1 MKMIY
6 LIKWLLAIG
15 VVALLFGFQLI
26 FPMFPKEL
34 IPILSLATIL
44 IILKIFQAYEK

>member
-15 VVALLFGFQLI
+15 VVALLFSFQLL

-34 IPILSLATIL
+34 IPIIGLAAIL

>member
-6 LIKWLLAIG
+6 LIKWLLAIS
-15 VVALLFGFQLI
+15 VAVLLFGFQLL

>member
-15 VVALLFGFQLI
+15 VVALLFGFQLL
-26 FPMFPKEL
+26 FPTFPKEL
-34 IPILSLATIL
+34 IAVGPDPLPEPRMPPGIR
-44 IILKIFQAYEK
+44 